1 MSNKGLLT
9 VISGFSG
16 SGKGTVVGTMVDC
29 YDYALSI
36 SATTRKPRTGDVD
49 GVHYFFL
56 TKEEFEGRIKNNGF
70 LEWAEYVGNYYG
82 TPRDYVEKMLS
93 EGKNVILE
101 IEMQGG
107 LKVKEQCPEAVLI
120 FMVPPSA
127 KELRNRLVNRGTEDT
142 ETINRRLMRASEEI
156 EYIDDY
162 DYIVVNED
170 VDECAENI
178 HRIIQNEHKKVSNSK
193 ELVNKIKDDFKN
205 IKNIK

>member
-56 TKEEFEGRIKNNGF
+56 TKEEFEGRIKDNGF

-82 TPRDYVEKMLS
+82 TPKDYVEKMLS

-107 LKVKEQCPEAVLI
+107 LKVKEQCPDAVLI

-127 KELRNRLVNRGTEDT
+127 KELKNRLVNRGTEDM

-156 EYIDDY
+156 DYIDDY
-162 DYIVVNED
+162 DYIVINED
-170 VDECAENI
+170 VDECAESI

-193 ELVNKIKDDFKN
+193 CLVNKIKDDFKN

>member
-16 SGKGTVVGTMVDC
+16 SGKGTVVGKMVDS

-56 TKEEFEGRIKNNGF
+56 TREEFEGRIKNNGF

-127 KELRNRLVNRGTEDT
+127 KELKNRLVNRGTEDM

-162 DYIVVNED
+162 DYIVINED
-170 VDECAENI
+170 VDECAGNI

-193 ELVNKIKDDFKN
+193 DLVNKIKDDFKN
-205 IKNIK
+205 IMNIK

>member
-56 TKEEFEGRIKNNGF
+56 TKEEFEERIKNNGF

-82 TPRDYVEKMLS
+82 TPKDYVEKMLS

-127 KELRNRLVNRGTEDT
+127 KELKNRLVNRGTEDM
-142 ETINRRLMRASEEI
+142 ETINKRLMRASEEI

-162 DYIVVNED
+162 DYIVINED
-170 VDECAENI
+170 VDECAESI

-193 ELVNKIKDDFKN
+193 DLVNKIKDDFKN

>member
-1 MSNKGLLT
+1 MSNKGVLT

-16 SGKGTVVGTMVDC
+16 SGKGTVVGKMVDS

-56 TKEEFEGRIKNNGF
+56 TKEEFEGRIKDNGF

-82 TPRDYVEKMLS
+82 TPKDYVEKMLS

-127 KELRNRLVNRGTEDT
+127 KELKNRLINRGTEDM

-162 DYIVVNED
+162 DYIVINED
-170 VDECAENI
+170 IDECAGAI
-178 HRIIQNEHKKVSNSK
+178 HRIIQNEHKKVSNSIQ
-193 ELVNKIKDDFKN
+193 LVNKIKDDFKN
-205 IKNIK
+205 IK